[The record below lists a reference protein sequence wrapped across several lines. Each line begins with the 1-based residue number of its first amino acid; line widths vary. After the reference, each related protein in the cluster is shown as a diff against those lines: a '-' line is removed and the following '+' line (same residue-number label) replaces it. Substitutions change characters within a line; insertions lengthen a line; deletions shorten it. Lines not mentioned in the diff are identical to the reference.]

1 METSPVIH
9 LVTDAKG
16 TVIHEVHVQMQE
28 LPLGMKALA
37 PEVGAARGALQ
48 GHVPSAC
55 SVPGCAQGAAPTGT
69 GAVGLQGAGKAPSRQ
84 HVGRPGGVKGTWAW
98 RDRMMYTRPWGTWAW
113 PGSAL
118 GGGRVGAAC
127 CTAWSASLLLPP

>member
-37 PEVGAARGALQ
+37 PEVGAALPS
-48 GHVPSAC
+48 GH
-55 SVPGCAQGAAPTGT
+55 SVPGRVQTLAS
-69 GAVGLQGAGKAPSRQ
+69 AG
-84 HVGRPGGVKGTWAW
+84 PGQTCT
-98 RDRMMYTRPWGTWAW
+98 YP
-113 PGSAL
+113 
-118 GGGRVGAAC
+118 VGAHLFSRWH
-127 CTAWSASLLLPP
+127 CTGQGRGRGE